1 MKPHM
6 KRISIYRIFAV
17 LVTATLIYSGCTKD
31 TADVRLSPQIAT
43 TQVINIGSDSATVI
57 GFVVAGGN
65 EFTERGVYYGTD
77 TLPTAANNKVI
88 YTGQNTKATFNAT
101 LTDLAFATKY
111 YARAYG
117 INQNT
122 TVYGTGITFTTLP
135 VVPTLF
141 TDTVTAI
148 TGNSATGGGNVTN
161 SGGADVTA
169 RGVCFD
175 TIHNPTIANSM
186 TSDGKGTG
194 AFVSSLT
201 GLRGNTVYYVR
212 AYATNSAGTGY
223 GPERSFTTLVDLPV
237 VTTSPVTNI
246 TQTSAQSGGN
256 VSYDGGASV
265 TSRGLAWGTAA
276 DPTVLDNVIAAG
288 QDTGTFVSELVNLTK
303 FTSYH
308 VRAYATNSA
317 GTAYGSDI
325 AFTTLADITKF
336 WVVGDYNLW
345 TNSDAASYIIS
356 TPTSGGTAQGY
367 VYLTAGAFK
376 LVTDHSW
383 DAAHT
388 YGDDG
393 SNTGILSN
401 VNGGANIL
409 VATAGYYFIEASLA
423 TMTYS
428 YFPTTWS
435 IIGDATPGGWS
446 TDTPLAFNATSQ
458 TWASE
463 VHLTSGG
470 YFKFRAN
477 DSWNSPNPNY
487 GSTAADG
494 MTLDAGGSNIAVT
507 FTADYA
513 ITLNLSIPN
522 QYTYS
527 ANYWGLIGDFNSW
540 SADEVMTW
548 DATNKVFTATITA
561 PPAGA
566 FKFRAN
572 GAWTVNL
579 GGDPA
584 ALTYG
589 GGNIPLAIAGIYTI
603 TLDPWGLT
611 ATITKN

>member
-17 LVTATLIYSGCTKD
+17 LVTMTLIYSGCTKD
-31 TADVRLSPQIAT
+31 TANVMLSPQIAT
-43 TQVINIGSDSATVI
+43 SQVINIASDSARVV
-57 GFVVAGGN
+57 GFIIAGGN
-65 EFTERGVYYGTD
+65 SFTERGVYYGTD
-77 TLPTAANNKVI
+77 SLPTAADNKAI
-88 YTGQNTKATFNAT
+88 YAGPNTKATFNVT
-101 LTDLAFATKY
+101 LTGLAYATKY

-117 INQNT
+117 IDRSG
-122 TVYGTGITFTTLP
+122 TVYGTGISFTTLP
-135 VVPTLF
+135 VVPTLL

-161 SGGADVTA
+161 AGGADVTA
-169 RGVCFD
+169 RGVCFA
-175 TIHNPTIANSM
+175 TSHNPTIANSM

-201 GLRGNTVYYVR
+201 GLKGNSVYYIR

-237 VTTSPVTNI
+237 VITSPVTNI
-246 TQTSAQSGGN
+246 AQDSARSGGR

-265 TSRGLAWGTAA
+265 TARGLAWGTAA
-276 DPTVLDNVIAAG
+276 NPTILNNIIPAG
-288 QDTGTFVSELVNLTK
+288 QDTGTFVCLLRNLTK
-303 FTSYH
+303 FTTYH

-325 AFTTLADITKF
+325 SFTTLADITKF
-336 WVVGDYNLW
+336 WVVGDYNGW
-345 TNSDAASYIIS
+345 NNSDAASYIIS
-356 TPTSGGTAQGY
+356 TPSSGGTAQGY
-367 VYLTAGAFK
+367 VYLTVGAFK

-383 DAAHT
+383 DNAHT
-388 YGDDG
+388 YGDNG

-401 VNGGANIL
+401 VNGGQNIP
-409 VATAGYYFIEASLA
+409 VTTAGYYFIQASLS

-428 YFPTTWS
+428 YLLTTWS

-446 TDTPLAFNATSQ
+446 TDTPLAFNAANQIWT
-458 TWASE
+458 SE

-494 MTLDAGGSNIAVT
+494 MTLDQGGANIPVT

-513 ITLNLSIPN
+513 ITLNLSVPN

-527 ANYWGLIGDFNSW
+527 ANYWGVIGDFNNW
-540 SADEVMTW
+540 SADVVMTW

-561 PPAGA
+561 PAAGA

-589 GGNIPLAIAGIYTI
+589 GGNLPLASAGIYTI